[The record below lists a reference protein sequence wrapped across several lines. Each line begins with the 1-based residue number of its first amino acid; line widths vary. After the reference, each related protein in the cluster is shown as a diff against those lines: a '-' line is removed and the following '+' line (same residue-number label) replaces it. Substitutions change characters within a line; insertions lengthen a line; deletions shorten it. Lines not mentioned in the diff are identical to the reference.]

1 MLEWR
6 RWVLRHGRSGLRGT
20 REESPMTNSW
30 CVPSK
35 RRTGVALLDRI
46 ESCSPNRRDA
56 APLGGGGKV
65 DGGSKAVKIARS
77 VRTLNEMEESR
88 GVMQSVSWEVRLV
101 AIPVAVGE
109 GVLVPGYAGGNIGPR
124 AKNVETR
131 VAESKATSTMFRG
144 SGSEG
149 K

>member
-1 MLEWR
+1 M
-6 RWVLRHGRSGLRGT
+6 
-20 REESPMTNSW
+20 MNSW
-30 CVPSK
+30 CVPSMS
-35 RRTGVALLDRI
+35 RTGAALRNRT
-46 ESCSPNRRDA
+46 ESSPPNRRDV
-56 APLGGGGKV
+56 APLGGGKV
-65 DGGSKAVKIARS
+65 YGGSKAVKIARS

-109 GVLVPGYAGGNIGPR
+109 GVPVPGYAGGNIGPS

-144 SGSEG
+144 SGFEG